1 LPTIAPALTAAIIAA
16 GPTLKGP
23 SFFKLA
29 AAVGQGVSTW
39 LLTGPAATVMVG
51 SVNGTAGAGVVNGKV
66 FVAPLVPAMTAAFA
80 ANGMVGPT
88 AAKLA
93 MAVTMGVANNINATG
108 TYKGSAAGVGAGA
121 DISKVTFANTASLVP
136 ILVGSFAS
144 KGMVGPSAI
153 KLANAIA
160 VGTCA
165 VLMTGTGTGA
175 VTGPTGPAPS
185 TGVSTCSIL

>member
-1 LPTIAPALTAAIIAA
+1 LPTVAPALTASIIAA

-23 SFFKLA
+23 SFFKVA
-29 AAVGQGVSTW
+29 AAVGQGVSAW
-39 LLTGPAATVMVG
+39 LLTGPAATVMTG
-51 SVNGTAGAGVVNGKV
+51 SSNGTAGAGAVNGKI
-66 FVAPLVPAMTAAFA
+66 FVAPVIPAMTAAFA
-80 ANGMVGPT
+80 SNGMVGPT

-93 MAVTMGVANNINATG
+93 TAITMGLANNINATG
-108 TYKGSAAGVGAGA
+108 TYKGFAAGVGAGA
-121 DISKVTFANTASLVP
+121 DICKVTAANAATLVP

-160 VGTCA
+160 LGTCA